1 MPAEWS
7 LVLSLLIPQVS
18 WELLGKLSCGSG
30 YKASGPRALA
40 DHCEGME
47 GTQEPTKLTWA
58 GRQGPLSKGQQMF
71 GPLSSGS
78 LLAAGHRSA
87 VSASQLLRDLEG
99 RGLVL
104 FA

>member
-1 MPAEWS
+1 MPAEWF
-7 LVLSLLIPQVS
+7 LVLSLLIPPVS
-18 WELLGKLSCGSG
+18 WELLRKLSCSSG
-30 YKASGPRALA
+30 YKASSPRAPA

-71 GPLSSGS
+71 GSLSSS
-78 LLAAGHRSA
+78 TLAAGHRSA

-99 RGLVL
+99 RGLAL